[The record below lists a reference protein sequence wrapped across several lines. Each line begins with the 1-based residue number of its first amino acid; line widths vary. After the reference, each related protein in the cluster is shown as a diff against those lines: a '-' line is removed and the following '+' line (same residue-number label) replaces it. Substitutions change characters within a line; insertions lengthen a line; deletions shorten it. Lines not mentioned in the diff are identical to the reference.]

1 MPTVDTSQREVWEQP
16 ELVLG
21 PLMRDGVR
29 AARTTSPPG
38 TMLLGADTVHAAFG
52 DNRLGAPSAELL
64 ERTGWD
70 EGPFVDWFR
79 NATVHIDPPD
89 HTRLRALVSRAF
101 TPRSVQRFRE
111 TAERIAEDLCD
122 TVEPDADF
130 DFTNRFARLL
140 PLRVICELLGIDDVD
155 AERVGRWSST
165 LGEAMSASSVAMQ
178 KIADDA
184 TLAFTDYTDAV
195 ISHRRANP
203 SDDLLTVLIQ
213 AEEAG
218 DRLSHRELVMLM
230 VQLIFAGHETTQ
242 TLLSTGMWRLL
253 QRPDQLALLREQ
265 PDLIPNAVEEMLRL
279 DPPALVVA
287 RIPRETFELGGTEL
301 TEGDYVMLSLFSA
314 NHDPSRYDDP
324 DSLDVTREVDRQ
336 FAFGFG
342 AHFCVGNHLARTE
355 AAVAFEVLLR
365 RFAHVEESGTSRWAA
380 DTLRGRRD
388 VTIRARP

>member
-1 MPTVDTSQREVWEQP
+1 MPTVDTGRREAWEQP

-38 TMLLGADTVHAAFG
+38 TMLLGADSVQAAFG
-52 DNRLGAPSAELL
+52 DDRLGAPSAELL
-64 ERTGWD
+64 ERTGWV

-79 NATVHIDPPD
+79 SATVHMDPPD
-89 HTRLRALVSRAF
+89 HTRLRSLVSRAF
-101 TPRSVQRFRE
+101 TPRSVQRFRD
-111 TAERIAEDLCD
+111 TAVRVAEDLCD
-122 TVEPDADF
+122 TVEPGTDF
-130 DFTNRFARLL
+130 DFTHGFARQL

-178 KIADDA
+178 QIADDA

-195 ISHRRANP
+195 IAHRRANP
-203 SDDLLTVLIQ
+203 QDDLLSVLIQ

-253 QRPDQLALLREQ
+253 QRPDQLALLRDRPE
-265 PDLIPNAVEEMLRL
+265 LIPNAVEEMLRL

-287 RIPRETFELGGTEL
+287 RIPREDFALGDIDL
-301 TEGDYVMLSLFSA
+301 VEGDYVMLSLFSA

-324 DSLDVTREVDRQ
+324 DSLDVTRDVDRQ

-355 AAVAFEVLLR
+355 AAAAFEVLLR
-365 RFAHVEESGTSRWAA
+365 RFGHIEETGESRWAA
-380 DTLRGRRD
+380 DTLRGRKD
-388 VTIRARP
+388 VTVQARP